1 MTGRATYLGIDVGST
16 ATKVVAFGADGTALA
31 TARRGYPIHRYPPDR
46 VEQHLEDWWSAA
58 DACVAQVATGAELA
72 GLRGIGITGQVD
84 THVLVDENWAP
95 LRPAIMWQDV
105 RGAGEADALN
115 ARLGQD
121 GLTAGWG
128 SSRPLDP
135 SSVVPRALWLGHHE
149 PELWASSRWLLLPK
163 DALAARLTGRAA
175 TDPISSFS
183 VVGADGGY
191 VPGIAHAPGLAER
204 LPALLAPEDVVGT
217 TTAPWHDVP
226 AGVPVTV
233 GTMDA
238 FANVL
243 GSGLCAP
250 GDTMVVLG
258 TSAVVAA
265 VGTGIRSGPGVVSF
279 LPYRGQQV
287 HAGPTQSGGDS
298 VRWWAQA
305 TGHTIEEVLAAA
317 AGADSSRDVVFAPHL
332 LGERSPLWD
341 SDVRAWFTGI
351 DSGTG
356 FAQLSLAVLE
366 GVAYSVRE
374 ALDAV
379 RETSGAP
386 TARVVLSGGGSRSP
400 LWCQVVADVTGFEV
414 RRTAGP
420 DSAVAGAAMLAA
432 SAVTGDDPWTSAA
445 HLARYEGGHQ
455 PDPATTARHDERFAL
470 YRDTYRALRPVHR
483 TMADSR

>member
-1 MTGRATYLGIDVGST
+1 MSQPAAYLGIDIGST
-16 ATKVVAFGADGTALA
+16 ATKVVAFGADGTALMS
-31 TARRGYPIHRYPPDR
+31 ARRGYPIHRHPPDR
-46 VEQHLEDWWSAA
+46 VEQDFEDWWSAT
-58 DACVAQVATGAELA
+58 DACVAEVGAGADLTC
-72 GLRGIGITGQVD
+72 LRGIGITGQVD
-84 THVLVDENWAP
+84 THVLLDERWVP
-95 LRPAIMWQDV
+95 LRAAITWQDV
-105 RGAGEADALN
+105 RSAGEADALN
-115 ARLGQD
+115 ARLGPD

-128 SSRPLDP
+128 ASRPLDP
-135 SSVVPRALWLGHHE
+135 SSPVPRALWLRRHE

-163 DALAARLTGRAA
+163 DALAARLTGGAA

-183 VVGADGGY
+183 IVGAEGTY
-191 VPGIAHAPGLAER
+191 VPGIGHAPGLAER
-204 LPALLAPEDVVGT
+204 LPALRAPEEVGGT
-217 TTAPWHDVP
+217 TLAPWHDVP

-243 GSGLCAP
+243 GSGLCKP

-265 VGTGIRSGPGVVSF
+265 VGTGTRSGTGVVSF

-298 VRWWAQA
+298 VRWWADA
-305 TGHTIEEVLAAA
+305 TGHTVEEVLAAA
-317 AGADSSRDVVFAPHL
+317 GSADSSRDVVFAPHL
-332 LGERSPLWD
+332 LGERAPLWD

-351 DSGTG
+351 DSGTR

-379 RETSGAP
+379 RETSGVP
-386 TARVVLSGGGSRSP
+386 TAGIVLSGGGSLSP
-400 LWCQVVADVTGFEV
+400 LWCQIVADVIGLEV
-414 RRTAGP
+414 RRTANP
-420 DSAVAGAAMLAA
+420 HSAVAGAAVLAA
-432 SAVTGDDPWTSAA
+432 SALTGDDPWQSAA
-445 HLARYEGGHQ
+445 DLARYEESRR
-455 PDPATTARHDERFAL
+455 PDPAATARHDERFAL

-483 TMADSR
+483 MLGATR